1 MAAESKGMRGRQ
13 TVRDMVLSMLA
24 VGFVVWIG
32 YLFLP
37 HDADSDPVHVVEYK
51 VAAATAK
58 RAAPYPLLAP
68 EGLSAK
74 WRATSVSYTPADLD
88 PGKGNA
94 WHLGFVTPSG
104 QYAAIEQADVPREK
118 LLADKVAGGQ
128 SDGTSDAAGRTWDRL
143 QGEKDR
149 ALAVQTGSA
158 TTVITGT
165 ASYEELAELA
175 QALK

>member
-1 MAAESKGMRGRQ
+1 
-13 TVRDMVLSMLA
+13 MVLSMLA

-37 HDADSDPVHVVEYK
+37 HDANSDPVHVVEYR

-68 EGLSAK
+68 EGLSDK
-74 WRATSVSYTPADLD
+74 WRATSVSYRPADQNN
-88 PGKGNA
+88 GKGNA

-104 QYAAIEQADVPREK
+104 QYAAVEQTDASRDA
-118 LLADKVAGGQ
+118 LLADKVAGGKP
-128 SDGTSDAAGRTWDRL
+128 DGTSDVAGRTWDRV
-143 QGEKDR
+143 QGEKAR
-149 ALAVQTGSA
+149 ALAAQGGPG
-158 TTVITGT
+158 TTVLTGT